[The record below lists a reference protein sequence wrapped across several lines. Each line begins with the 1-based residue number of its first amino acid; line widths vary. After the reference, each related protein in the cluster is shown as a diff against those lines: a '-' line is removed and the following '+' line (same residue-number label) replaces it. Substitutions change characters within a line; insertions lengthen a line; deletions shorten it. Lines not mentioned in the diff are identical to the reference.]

1 MTAMVIYF
9 IVWLFVLE
17 VLRRAQLK
25 FWRFLWG
32 SIGLFISLMIW
43 AEPIMTVHLS
53 RFVALVAGFLGELTR
68 MYLPYFE
75 YGVLFIENQDSAISL
90 YIDYECSGVIEIMVF
105 LSMLWFFPIYEA
117 LEKVIVSILG
127 VLWIFIA
134 NVLRI
139 HAICTLI
146 YWVGSDSYYIAH
158 TILGRLIFYGF
169 SVALYYYVFT
179 RAHII
184 RQRIGGLRYEN
195 P

>member
-1 MTAMVIYF
+1 MTAKVIYF

-17 VLRRAQLK
+17 VLHRAQLK

-32 SIGLFISLMIW
+32 SVGLFISFMIW

-53 RFVALVAGFLGELTR
+53 RFVSLVAGFLGELTR
-68 MYLPYFE
+68 MYVPYFE
-75 YGVLFIENQDSAISL
+75 YGVLFIENKDSAISL

-105 LSMLWFFPIYEA
+105 LSMLWFFPVYEV
-117 LEKVIVSILG
+117 LEKIIVSIIG
-127 VLWIFIA
+127 VLWIFMA

-146 YWVGSDSYYIAH
+146 YWAGSDSYYIAH

-169 SVALYYYVFT
+169 SIALYYYVFT